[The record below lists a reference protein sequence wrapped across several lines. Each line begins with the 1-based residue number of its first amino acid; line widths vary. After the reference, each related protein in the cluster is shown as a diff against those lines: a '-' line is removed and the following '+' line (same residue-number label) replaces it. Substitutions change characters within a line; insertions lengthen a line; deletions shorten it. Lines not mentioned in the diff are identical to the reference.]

1 MSKRKWTHETVR
13 RFVADNNIT
22 TVKGLRA
29 ASTKAYKYACQN
41 GMYEE
46 LGLKKDLRGAGRN
59 GKTITYEEV
68 ASFVAEHGIVTMGEL
83 HRLNKKYYSCVYN
96 YKMHERL
103 GLEKNSRG
111 PWSGYDR
118 DKRHDINLVWSYLI
132 RWADE
137 ESTSI
142 RYQAVCMGYKKE
154 YYEWVEKNG
163 DPDRDISLLSEFRT
177 PPFPPLSSV

>member
-13 RFVADNNIT
+13 KFVEDNNIT

-29 ASTKAYKYACQN
+29 ASTKAYKYACIN

-68 ASFVAEHGIVTMGEL
+68 ASFVAEHGIGTMGEL
-83 HRLNKKYYSCVYN
+83 HRLNKKYYSWVYN
-96 YKMHERL
+96 YKMHEKL
-103 GLEKNSRG
+103 GLEKNSRV
-111 PWSGYDR
+111 PWSGYDQY
-118 DKRHDINLVWSYLI
+118 KWHDINLVWSYLI

-142 RYQAVCMGYKKE
+142 RFQAVCMGYRNE
-154 YYEWVEKNG
+154 YEEWVKEHG
-163 DPDRDISLLSEFRT
+163 DPDKDISLLAKYLPEGFRG
-177 PPFPPLSSV
+177 VR